1 MRKNANAMCQ
11 RRSDHADTD
20 TRQKTDRPDQAEIQF
35 CKGKITV
42 YGVDRFFFPFCRCHV
57 VSSFSF
63 CSARISRSRCFAS
76 LTRVAQCFHARKKVP
91 CTVNQTV
98 QRTYVYAVPPLLFRA
113 LFSHKLRTAS
123 RNHSFDCNVSQRAVL
138 KPLGAGFQML
148 PAKALSALR
157 TSLCYFPHSTL
168 LVNVLFSILF
178 AQKSYFYSMPDN
190 FKSKV
195 LIFSFSHLWL
205 SNARRM
211 VYITCFPTFAVA
223 YAFFP
228 QHFLY
233 FLPLPQGQGSL
244 G

>member
-1 MRKNANAMCQ
+1 MLRIYIKNPLHCQ
-11 RRSDHADTD
+11 SD
-20 TRQKTDRPDQAEIQF
+20 RAEDV
-35 CKGKITV
+35 CLRGST
-42 YGVDRFFFPFCRCHV
+42 
-57 VSSFSF
+57 
-63 CSARISRSRCFAS
+63 S
-76 LTRVAQCFHARKKVP
+76 LVP
-91 CTVNQTV
+91 C
-98 QRTYVYAVPPLLFRA
+98 A
-113 LFSHKLRTAS
+113 LFCTLKTAY

-157 TSLCYFPHSTL
+157 ASLCYFPHSTL
-168 LVNVLFSILF
+168 LVNVLFFILF
-178 AQKSYFYSMPDN
+178 AQKAYFYSMPDN

-195 LIFSFSHLWL
+195 LIFSFYHFSGKCRANSLH
-205 SNARRM
+205 N
-211 VYITCFPTFAVA
+211 FFATA